1 MLVAAAD
8 GQKEALELIRD
19 GEYGVTGL
27 NNPNEIARR
36 AVEVG
41 LMALNGELPEDMPK
55 LTYTDP
61 AAITQDNVGDF
72 YDADSLF

>member
-1 MLVAAAD
+1 VS
-8 GQKEALELIRD
+8 
-19 GEYGVTGL
+19 GL